1 MFEFK
6 HTVKLADTDSAG
18 VLFFANQFR
27 IIHNAYETF
36 LHLNGLSMIRMLNIE
51 KFRLPLI
58 HAEADFVAPIHV
70 SDELIIQVQ
79 VIKFTKSSF
88 TLHYSIYNNGTLSGT
103 AKTSHVSID
112 LETGNKIE
120 LPEQVFR
127 ILETI
132 YKDR

>member
-6 HTVKLADTDSAG
+6 HTVKLADTDAAG

-36 LHLNGLSMIRMLNIE
+36 LHLNGFSISRMLNQE
-51 KFRLPLI
+51 KFRLPLV
-58 HAEADFVAPIHV
+58 HAEADYMLPIQV

-88 TLHYSIYNNGTLSGT
+88 TLQYSIYNKGVLCGI

-112 LETGNKIE
+112 VETGNKIE
-120 LPEQVFR
+120 LPESIFR

-132 YKDR
+132 YK